1 MTQQDKK
8 ATILDP
14 AQLIR
19 IEAVHRGYLF
29 QHLFAVECLLS
40 ASSLFATSVS
50 VETDEDVEVQLEGE
64 RIYVQVKHRKGALA
78 WDDIDGAVE
87 RFAQLRSAHESGKR
101 AGAARFLIVSNAP
114 PNGPL
119 KAKLI
124 AADWPSDVRV
134 DWPSADPE
142 GRILPAPHLTL
153 LEAVEATC
161 HLAGTLPFATLAP
174 ETLIWKL
181 SGLVM
186 LAATGEK
193 RDFDHVFEVG
203 DLPHL
208 FEQLVLQLQDLPSP
222 PVPYRVQEG
231 EPSLSEAA
239 DARLIVGHSGAGKT
253 SWLAQSAQHFPGPLV
268 YVDVGDMPG
277 AALANTLSRE
287 IAGKL
292 FQQGTALGEIF
303 LPGASGREILRLLA
317 RRLDTEG
324 RVVTVALD
332 NAHRPDPD
340 DLLGVMKACPGI
352 RFVLLARPEGDI
364 GAIEAALGIQRQD
377 LRGWSPDTVAS
388 AAFDEGCRGDPA
400 DYQLLIDL
408 TGALPLF
415 VLNALSVAR
424 SDYGGS
430 VKQFVADL
438 ARSTHSKEVVQEI
451 ILGRVFDRLPEVVA
465 VVADCLSFCD
475 APITRDEASQY
486 VAEAGGPG
494 PKSFLLALR
503 HLLSRGLLQS
513 YAGDRIKLHDSARIV
528 GRGRVALQ
536 GEKAVS
542 ACQQALRGLIY
553 QSLIKNWSPAK
564 LSLFLRLTGEVGR
577 IDVLVEMATEEL
589 FHELGVWPEVAGYL
603 EAAIANPNIPADQ
616 RLKGLDA
623 LAFADIKLGSTRA
636 LTWLDQ
642 MDGLIAEHHLGNE
655 EQLRVGMKRMV
666 VLASEGNPRGVAA
679 LIATL
684 TPLVQGMP
692 SAHKRI
698 FSYNVAIAETA
709 LGEADAAIGRLD
721 RLVADY
727 YEILGLTPREVM
739 GKNSPQ
745 LAKMV
750 KQGADVEDIKHL
762 ADSLDALAKA
772 HDVAGSLAPFARIHA
787 LKFYELARAP
797 HSLFRVGQDLA
808 DEFVGRNDFLGA
820 KQIMET
826 ILLPQLQ
833 QWKLADFLISVRSH
847 YAVILAYCGE
857 FDKAERQIEQLAPYA
872 AGLMPMQKKELHDQQ
887 NLINKL
893 RRFGPP
899 PQWKAPP
906 EDVVRRFADKLML
919 GDSLMPH
926 QESKLPKVGRN
937 DRCPCGSMKKYKHCH
952 GKRD

>member
-1 MTQQDKK
+1 MTLQKGK
-8 ATILDP
+8 TPILDP
-14 AQLIR
+14 AQLVR

-40 ASSLFATSVS
+40 AASLSATSIS
-50 VETDEDVEVQLEGE
+50 VETDEDVEVQLEGK

-78 WDDIDGAVE
+78 WDDIDGALE
-87 RFAQLRSAHESGKR
+87 RFAEIRSAHESGER
-101 AGAARFLIVSNAP
+101 AGVAHFLIVSNAS
-114 PNGPL
+114 PNAPL
-119 KAKLI
+119 KTKLI
-124 AADWPSDVRV
+124 ASDWPSDVRV
-134 DWPSADPE
+134 DWPEADSA
-142 GRILPAPHLTL
+142 GRVLPTPHPTL
-153 LEAVEATC
+153 LEAVEMTC
-161 HLAGTLPFATLAP
+161 RLAGSLPFATLAP

-193 RDFDHVFEVG
+193 GDLDHVFQVG
-203 DLPHL
+203 DLPQL
-208 FEQLVLQLQDLPSP
+208 FEQLVLQLQDLPAP

-231 EPSLSEAA
+231 EPSLSETA

-253 SWLAQSAQHFPGPLV
+253 SWLAQSAQHFPGALV
-268 YVDVGDMPG
+268 YVDVADMPG
-277 AALANTLSRE
+277 PALANTLSRE
-287 IAGKL
+287 IAGRL

-317 RRLDTEG
+317 RRLGEEG

-332 NAHRPDPD
+332 NAHRPGAD
-340 DLLGVMKACPGI
+340 DLLGVIQACPGI

-364 GAIEAALGIQRQD
+364 GAIEATLGIERQD

-388 AAFDEGCRGDPA
+388 AAYEEGCRADPA
-400 DYQLLIDL
+400 DCQLLIDL
-408 TGALPLF
+408 TGGLPLF

-424 SDYGGS
+424 SDYDGS
-430 VKQFVADL
+430 VKHFVADL

-465 VVADCLSFCD
+465 AVADCLSFCD
-475 APITRDEASQY
+475 APITRDEASRY
-486 VAEAGGPG
+486 VAQAGGPD
-494 PKSFLLALR
+494 PKSFALSLR
-503 HLLSRGLLQS
+503 HLLSKGLLQT

-528 GRGRVALQ
+528 GRGRVALH

-542 ACQQALRGLIY
+542 ACQQALREVIY
-553 QSLIKNWSPAK
+553 ESLLTNWSPAK

-577 IDVLVEMATEEL
+577 IDVLVEMGTEEL

-603 EAAIANPNIPADQ
+603 EAAIADPNIPPDQ

-636 LTWLDQ
+636 LAWLDQ
-642 MDGLIAEHHLGNE
+642 MDELIAEHDLGDE

-666 VLASEGNPRGVAA
+666 VFASKGDRRGVAG
-679 LIATL
+679 LISTL
-684 TPLVQGMP
+684 APVVQGMP

-698 FSYNVAIAETA
+698 FSYNVAIAQTGLGDADTA
-709 LGEADAAIGRLD
+709 IRRLD

-727 YEILGLTPREVM
+727 YEIVGLTPSDVM
-739 GKNSPQ
+739 GNNSPQ

-750 KQGADVEDIKHL
+750 KRGTDVEDIKHL

-772 HDVAGSLAPFARIHA
+772 HDVAGSVAPFARIHA

-808 DEFVGRNDFLGA
+808 DEFVARNDFLGA
-820 KQIMET
+820 KQVMET

-833 QWKLADFLISVRSH
+833 QWKLADFMISVRSH

-857 FDKAERQIEQLAPYA
+857 FDRADRQIEQLEPYA
-872 AGLMPMQKKELHDQQ
+872 NGLMPMQKKELCDQKD
-887 NLINKL
+887 LIKAL

-906 EDVVRRFADKLML
+906 ENVVRRFADRLKQGGNPGPLL
-919 GDSLMPH
+919 H
-926 QESKLPKVGRN
+926 KKLPAVGRN
-937 DRCPCGSMKKYKHCH
+937 DRCPCGSLKKYKHCH
-952 GKRD
+952 GKLG